1 MAQATN
7 NYTRFHNLSHEA
19 LADAIGNA
27 DLAAKAAEKT
37 LADYKDELKRRGL
50 ASATGEYFTVTVT
63 PQISTRLDT
72 KALRTFL
79 GAGVAQFE
87 TSSIAQVIR
96 VRPSLPLASAA

>member
-1 MAQATN
+1 MAQATQP
-7 NYTRFHNLSHEA
+7 YTRFQNLSNEA

-27 DLAAKAAEKT
+27 DLAVKAAEKT

-50 ASATGEYFTVTVT
+50 ANATGECFTVTVT

-79 GAGVAQFE
+79 GVDAAQFE
-87 TSSIAQVIR
+87 ISSIAQVIR
-96 VRPSLPLASAA
+96 VRPSVAFASAT